1 MSEETKKIGKVVAED
16 RKAFVKERSGF
27 KALLLANPNYFGNL
41 VQSPLK
47 AVQPLANNTFY
58 EELVCLGYHPQ
69 QERLEAVIHV
79 YQPSGYGTGICGPGT
94 PEFVRFYLSYDNGA
108 TWQDQG
114 MSSFQAHDIP
124 QGTAGSRRLEFA
136 VSHAVNPVR
145 RFCTINPLIKARAIL
160 SWNNPPPPNQP
171 DWPPIWGNH
180 VDVDILVEP
189 FRLIPPIDLFDLAK
203 VKLPKNLADLLDLQ
217 TPLPVKSK
225 SLEAAE
231 LAVLYKDKGVPAH
244 RFAFK
249 ELASFAAGQA
259 AVSATDFTA
268 AIPGI
273 SIDPN
278 ILDILFPPTDGDTSY
293 EELTCIGLDPNTPDT
308 LVGVIKVKKPN
319 GFSGGPCTQGSREY
333 VTFWGDF
340 NNNGTFE
347 TCLGTASVQAY
358 DLSSIPADGVHYAV
372 RLPVDLS
379 HYRRPCLEGP
389 VVVRIRA
396 ILSWNSAVPCWNP
409 NKVPTWGN
417 REETLIS
424 IAPSVQG
431 QTPGRIAILGGIPVG
446 HIDDVTGLTGPTAVF
461 ATNNLAPDSLGRP
474 CPFGGRVSV
483 QGLPAAGHSYL
494 VEVSQDGIS
503 WTPVLND
510 IITTDG
516 LGNTTT
522 RSPDPVTHRFAY
534 LPFTQNVNNLL
545 AQWDSVGDARWMV
558 RLSVFNAG
566 GVLQGT
572 DTHVLQLDNTWPEA
586 SIVITTGV
594 GNCGK
599 FPIGTNLT
607 GTFVARD
614 TYFGSYSLGVEP
626 GVNPPGTAVVLPS
639 GGTVQTLPAP
649 GNAWSLDTSQMIPC
663 GYVVRVVVT
672 DRAIVNS
679 QSVGHQRSDSAGL
692 CLELPGKD

>member
-1 MSEETKKIGKVVAED
+1 MNEETKKAAKVVPD
-16 RKAFVKERSGF
+16 TRKAFARERSGF

-41 VQSPLK
+41 SASPFK
-47 AVQPLANNTFY
+47 AVQPIAGNTYY

-69 QERLEAVIHV
+69 HERLEGVIHI

-114 MSSFQAHDIP
+114 LSSFQAHDIP
-124 QGTAGSRRLEFA
+124 QGTAGARHLEFA
-136 VSHAVNPVR
+136 VSHPVNPVR
-145 RFCTINPLIKARAIL
+145 KFCTINPLIKARAIL
-160 SWNNPPPPNQP
+160 SWNNPPPANQP
-171 DWPPIWGNH
+171 DWPPIWGNRLE
-180 VDVDILVEP
+180 VNILVEP

-231 LAVLYKDKGVPAH
+231 LAVLYKDKGVPPH

-249 ELASFAAGQA
+249 ELASFASGQA
-259 AVSATDFTA
+259 ALSATDFA
-268 AIPGI
+268 AVIPGI
-273 SIDPN
+273 SINEN
-278 ILDILFPPTDGDTSY
+278 ILDLLFPQTDGDTSY
-293 EELTCIGLDPNTPDT
+293 EELTCVGLDPNVPDT
-308 LVGVIKVKKPN
+308 LVGIIKVKKPS

-340 NNNGTFE
+340 NGNGTFE

-358 DLSSIPADGVHYAV
+358 DLTSIPAEGVHYAV

-379 HYRRPCLEGP
+379 RFRRPCLEGP
-389 VVVRIRA
+389 VLVPIRA
-396 ILSWNSAVPCWNP
+396 ILSWNTPVPCWNP
-409 NKVPTWGN
+409 NKIPTWGN

-424 IAPSVQG
+424 IAPTGQG

-446 HIDDVTGLTGPTAVF
+446 HIDDVTGLTTATAVF
-461 ATNNLAPDSLGRP
+461 AKNNLAPDALGRP
-474 CPFGGRVSV
+474 CPFGGRISV
-483 QGLPAAGHSYL
+483 QGLPVLGHSYL
-494 VEVSQDGIS
+494 VEVSQDGIN

-510 IITTDG
+510 IVTTDG
-516 LGNTTT
+516 DGNTTT
-522 RSPDPVTHRFAY
+522 RSPDPVTHRFSY
-534 LPFTQNVNNLL
+534 LDFEFNVENLL
-545 AQWDSVGDARWMV
+545 AQWDSVGDARWLV
-558 RLSVFNAG
+558 RLSVFSPGN
-566 GVLQGT
+566 VLQGMN
-572 DTHVLQLDNTWPEA
+572 THAIQLDNTWPEA

-614 TYFGSYSLGVEP
+614 LYFGGYSLGVEP
-626 GVNPPGTAVVLPS
+626 AVNDPGEAIVLPS
-639 GGTVQTLPAP
+639 QGNVQTSPAP
-649 GNAWSLDTSQMIPC
+649 GNGWSLNTAGMIPC
-663 GYVVRVVVT
+663 GYVVRVAVR
-672 DRAIVNS
+672 DRAIVDS
-679 QSVGHQRSDSAGL
+679 ASVGHHRSDSAGL
-692 CLELPGKD
+692 CLEEAAG